1 MHEKLVIVLICLIIF
16 LVVNTKKNMMNQTIG
31 EKFSQIPNYGC
42 TKCSDK
48 DMFSCTQLPQSYTL
62 KDGVTTIPANTP
74 SVISAYRVDLY
85 DPINPAYAL
94 EGTDYWWRQGGAC
107 PEPAPQ
113 SDLTPTTTTTPKLD
127 PNSVKTTKSDPP
139 STSEEWLTPLII
151 GIVIV
156 VIVVAIIIGSIVL
169 AKKIKSNKAKEV
181 ANKVGGILKLSKLF
195 TCTY

>member
-1 MHEKLVIVLICLIIF
+1 
-16 LVVNTKKNMMNQTIG
+16 MMNQPIG

-48 DMFSCTQLPQSYTL
+48 VFSCTHLPQSSTL
-62 KDGVTTIPANTP
+62 KDGVTTISANTP

-85 DPINPAYAL
+85 DPTNSAYTL
-94 EGTDYWWRQGGAC
+94 EGTDYWWRQGGTC

-113 SDLTPTTTTTPKLD
+113 SD
-127 PNSVKTTKSDPP
+127 SP
-139 STSEEWLTPLII
+139 STFEEWLTPLII

-169 AKKIKSNKAKEV
+169 AKKN
-181 ANKVGGILKLSKLF
+181 
-195 TCTY
+195 